1 MRYKG
6 LNHVAFATG
15 DMDMTVRYW
24 RDLLGMRLVA
34 GHGGPG
40 RRQYFF
46 EINESEFV
54 AFFEWKGTRK
64 VKLKTH
70 GEPVAGPFAFDHISF
85 GVETDDEL
93 WAVAD
98 RLIAAGFPCSNMM
111 DHGFIHSIYTFD
123 PNGVP
128 LEFSCFVAGVNL
140 HERPV
145 LADTGKGIAAME
157 GAEPRPG
164 VWPAVDDPFTDDQK
178 VIMPGEGS
186 KTFTP
191 Q

>member
-6 LNHVAFATG
+6 LNHIAMATG

-40 RRQYFF
+40 HRQYFF
-46 EINESEFV
+46 EINEYELV
-54 AFFEWKGTRK
+54 AFFEWPGVRR
-64 VKLKTH
+64 VKNKRH
-70 GEPVAGPFAFDHISF
+70 GEPVEGPFIFDHFSI
-85 GVETDDEL
+85 GVDTEDEL

-123 PNGVP
+123 PNGIP
-128 LEFSCFVAGVNL
+128 LEFSCFVDGVNL
-140 HERPV
+140 HDRPV
-145 LADTGKGIAAME
+145 LADSGRGKAALE
-157 GAEPRPG
+157 GTEPKAG
-164 VWPAVDDPFTDDQK
+164 VWPEVDDPFKEDEK
-178 VIMPGEGS
+178 IIMPGEGLDA
-186 KTFTP
+186 FGP